1 MRYVRH
7 FQFFIPRAHCM
18 VFIKLKCFPDPIYIT
33 PVGAIL
39 VAPDYVL
46 TAAHCAVIADD
57 AKSLAVLIGA
67 VCPNSGDNCGQP
79 SQLINVQTV
88 TNHPGYNS
96 GTTNNDFSLL
106 KLVSSASATP
116 VAM

>member
-1 MRYVRH
+1 MLL
-7 FQFFIPRAHCM
+7 
-18 VFIKLKCFPDPIYIT
+18 KLKCFPNPFYTT
-33 PVGAIL
+33 PEGGML

-46 TAAHCAVIADD
+46 TAAHCVSPGD
-57 AKSLAVLIGA
+57 ASSLAVLIGA
-67 VCPNSGDNCGQP
+67 VCPNSGNNCGQP

-96 GTTNNDFSLL
+96 NTVNNDFSLL